1 MRAMKKKVGIEREK
15 KENETSG
22 DDARGGRDRE
32 REEGQVEK
40 GSECLKSIEAGGWL
54 RERKIVKSRGWPG
67 ILDEGIST
75 EIWILDSMDRRL
87 SRRGGIW
94 TAHRRQGGSRRD
106 AETEEWRIEGAVESF
121 SERIKAR
128 ARSISAPRVTK
139 E

>member
-1 MRAMKKKVGIEREK
+1 MKKKVGIEREK

-75 EIWILDSMDRRL
+75 ERS
-87 SRRGGIW
+87 
-94 TAHRRQGGSRRD
+94 GS
-106 AETEEWRIEGAVESF
+106 
-121 SERIKAR
+121 
-128 ARSISAPRVTK
+128 
-139 E
+139 

>member
-1 MRAMKKKVGIEREK
+1 MK
-15 KENETSG
+15 
-22 DDARGGRDRE
+22 E
-32 REEGQVEK
+32 REEGRNK
-40 GSECLKSIEAGGWL
+40 G
-54 RERKIVKSRGWPG
+54 ERKRQGVLEEYRSRGMVERMKDREESGWQG

-75 EIWILDSMDRRL
+75 EIWILNSMDRRL
-87 SRRGGIW
+87 SRKGGIW
-94 TAHRRQGGSRRD
+94 THRQGGSRRD